1 MKKSLVTMTR
11 KLSCSVIY
19 EILYNYNLFDK
30 MLNFFV
36 NCLRFF
42 RFLTSFFYSQKFTV
56 QVGLA
61 LSQVRESFDD
71 FYDKKF

>member
-19 EILYNYNLFDK
+19 EMLYNYILFDK

-36 NCLRFF
+36 NYLRFF
-42 RFLTSFFYSQKFTV
+42 RFLTSFSIHISSLFKLV
-56 QVGLA
+56 
-61 LSQVRESFDD
+61 
-71 FYDKKF
+71 

>member
-1 MKKSLVTMTR
+1 MFFLWVLKMKTADFSDESLVTMTR

-19 EILYNYNLFDK
+19 EMLYNYILFDK

-42 RFLTSFFYSQKFTV
+42 RFLTSFFIDISSLFKLV
-56 QVGLA
+56 
-61 LSQVRESFDD
+61 
-71 FYDKKF
+71 